1 MKTSKIVIKNLF
13 GIRETTLDGKSV
25 EISGPKGAGKTS
37 VLDAIRFALTNRS
50 ERDCIVHQG
59 ADEGEIIIETTTG
72 LSIDRKALPAKSAG
86 TVKVRDGSLLQTR
99 PAEFLSQIFT
109 PLQLNPVEF
118 TQLSRQEKNRV
129 ILSLIEFDWD
139 VNWIREQFGEIP
151 QGVDYSKHILEV
163 LNDIQA
169 ENGVYF
175 QSRQNIN
182 RDIRN
187 KQAFI
192 SDIAKDIPS
201 GYDYDRWNQYPIGD
215 RYRELERLR
224 EKNSVIERAKAFR
237 ANFTSKLRGLEG
249 SRDVEIG
256 AIDRDIAA
264 ERAAL
269 TGSIERMK
277 AELQAAEEKLA
288 QLSHRRQDRVD
299 IATAKYEAAKAKLE
313 KDVGVAEQYADQ
325 EPVDTTALAAEVT
338 NAEEMRKHLN
348 EYQRMVAMQ
357 AEVQDLTDQ
366 SAELTRKIE
375 LARELPATI
384 LAEAHI
390 PVEGLTVENGI
401 PLINGLPISN
411 LSDGELL
418 ELCVDISVCKPGQ
431 LEIILIDGAERLDKE
446 SRERLYAKC
455 KAKLAQGVGRTRGNR
470 AGGVDL
476 TPTWRNCILTTGESP
491 LTGTASGAGAVN
503 RVIDIECKSSQAVIK
518 DGMRISNSVKRNFG
532 FVGRK
537 FVDQLYQPGVVDQVS
552 ERYRE
557 LFRTLSDRDTTEK
570 QAMAAASI
578 ILADELACQWIF
590 SGTQQPLT
598 IEQISEFLA
607 SKAAVSAGDRGYKY
621 LCDWVT
627 QNSNKLCGR
636 SENPNIDVLGALE
649 PGRAY
654 IIRSVFERILQ
665 DAGYSTAAMI
675 SYLKQESLIETRG
688 RANTK
693 GKRINGIPTE
703 CFCLRLPTVELD
715 DEEDPDELPL

>member
-277 AELQAAEEKLA
+277 AELQAKV
-288 QLSHRRQDRVD
+288 VD
-299 IATAKYEAAKAKLE
+299 IKY
-313 KDVGVAEQYADQ
+313 D
-325 EPVDTTALAAEVT
+325 
-338 NAEEMRKHLN
+338 N
-348 EYQRMVAMQ
+348 
-357 AEVQDLTDQ
+357 
-366 SAELTRKIE
+366 S
-375 LARELPATI
+375 
-384 LAEAHI
+384 
-390 PVEGLTVENGI
+390 
-401 PLINGLPISN
+401 
-411 LSDGELL
+411 
-418 ELCVDISVCKPGQ
+418 
-431 LEIILIDGAERLDKE
+431 
-446 SRERLYAKC
+446 
-455 KAKLAQGVGRTRGNR
+455 GRH
-470 AGGVDL
+470 
-476 TPTWRNCILTTGESP
+476 
-491 LTGTASGAGAVN
+491 
-503 RVIDIECKSSQAVIK
+503 
-518 DGMRISNSVKRNFG
+518 
-532 FVGRK
+532 
-537 FVDQLYQPGVVDQVS
+537 Y
-552 ERYRE
+552 
-557 LFRTLSDRDTTEK
+557 
-570 QAMAAASI
+570 
-578 ILADELACQWIF
+578 
-590 SGTQQPLT
+590 
-598 IEQISEFLA
+598 
-607 SKAAVSAGDRGYKY
+607 
-621 LCDWVT
+621 
-627 QNSNKLCGR
+627 
-636 SENPNIDVLGALE
+636 
-649 PGRAY
+649 
-654 IIRSVFERILQ
+654 
-665 DAGYSTAAMI
+665 
-675 SYLKQESLIETRG
+675 
-688 RANTK
+688 
-693 GKRINGIPTE
+693 
-703 CFCLRLPTVELD
+703 TVELQTASQYLGD
-715 DEEDPDELPL
+715 VTQYQEQIAELESAAAEKDSTITAQASTIQSQESQIESQTATIQEQATTIQELREAGTAAELETGLDAAYEEGVNSVE

>member
-25 EISGPKGAGKTS
+25 EISVPKGVVKTS

-277 AELQAAEEKLA
+277 AELQATEEKLA
-288 QLSHRRQDRVD
+288 QLSRRRQDRVD
-299 IATAKYEAAKAKLE
+299 IATANFEAAKAKLE

-455 KAKLAQGVGRTRGNR
+455 KAKGLQLIATR
-470 AGGVDL
+470 VTD
-476 TPTWRNCILTTGESP
+476 
-491 LTGTASGAGAVN
+491 
-503 RVIDIECKSSQAVIK
+503 
-518 DGMRISNSVKRNFG
+518 
-532 FVGRK
+532 
-537 FVDQLYQPGVVDQVS
+537 S
-552 ERYRE
+552 EE
-557 LFRTLSDRDTTEK
+557 LEVTE
-570 QAMAAASI
+570 
-578 ILADELACQWIF
+578 L
-590 SGTQQPLT
+590 
-598 IEQISEFLA
+598 
-607 SKAAVSAGDRGYKY
+607 
-621 LCDWVT
+621 
-627 QNSNKLCGR
+627 
-636 SENPNIDVLGALE
+636 
-649 PGRAY
+649 
-654 IIRSVFERILQ
+654 
-665 DAGYSTAAMI
+665 
-675 SYLKQESLIETRG
+675 
-688 RANTK
+688 
-693 GKRINGIPTE
+693 
-703 CFCLRLPTVELD
+703 
-715 DEEDPDELPL
+715 